1 MTDFVS
7 DKKKATSILID
18 KKGTMTEIL
27 IKNDSIEYL
36 SKKCGFK
43 TEKHF
48 EPRTQWNVKLD
59 KTYNILLYA
68 KNDGRANSE
77 NKYDFPPPVDT
88 SLFFGTCLL
97 VNYFEN
103 KISSLSIKEW
113 EQIYE
118 KLFGGFENLKDCA
131 EEDEEEED
139 ELDMIPD
146 ENKTKD
152 GYLLDGFVVDD
163 DSSSLH
169 SSYDEDSE
177 LSEEAYVYT
186 DEEK

>member
-88 SLFFGTCLL
+88 LMLL
-97 VNYFEN
+97 AYNVLYVPLSDN
-103 KISSLSIKEW
+103 ISI
-113 EQIYE
+113 
-118 KLFGGFENLKDCA
+118 FR
-131 EEDEEEED
+131 
-139 ELDMIPD
+139 
-146 ENKTKD
+146 
-152 GYLLDGFVVDD
+152 
-163 DSSSLH
+163 
-169 SSYDEDSE
+169 
-177 LSEEAYVYT
+177 
-186 DEEK
+186 